1 MKKNNKEV
9 DTSKNNKKRNII
21 LVVVGL
27 ILLGIIIF
35 LLWFFNRKFE
45 VTFDY
50 NNGTTNEV
58 LYVKYNKNID
68 DDSVKTKEELGDKFI
83 DWYLVIDEKDGEDV
97 LDDKPFDFNTKINE
111 EIKLKAVYDGTPEVI
126 TITFDSKGGTKVDA
140 ITINKGGELTMPKDP
155 TYKGYTFKGWT
166 DKNNRPVYNKAKL
179 NESTT
184 LYANWEKVEEKK
196 TSTTTTTTTTT
207 TKTTTTTTTTAKK
220 EEKISLVL
228 NSRYIHRNGYN
239 TRNAYAKPENASGEV
254 TFSVSSDR
262 CLTIDSKTGKIQT
275 KYVQKQELSY
285 CAGGETI
292 TVTATLPSGK
302 KASQTLI
309 LEKDLMLTVGNYE
322 FTYVDKNRH
331 FTTGT
336 NDFKVKANQNVKW
349 STNGTVD
356 GSVLTNDTTC
366 SGKVNV
372 TTSSSATI
380 TAVTTG
386 GQKLDIYCNSVN
398 N

>member
-1 MKKNNKEV
+1 MKKKENEV
-9 DTSKNNKKRNII
+9 DTSKKNNKKRNII

-27 ILLGIIIF
+27 VLLAIVIF

-50 NNGTTNEV
+50 NNGTENEIV
-58 LYVKYNKNID
+58 LVKYKKNIEEKD
-68 DDSVKTKEELGDKFI
+68 IKTKEDLGEKFI
-83 DWYLVIDEKDGEDV
+83 NWYLVIEEKDGKDV
-97 LDDKPFDFNTKINE
+97 LDDKPFDFDTKINE
-111 EIKLKAVYDGTPEVI
+111 EIKLKAVYEGKVETI
-126 TITFDSKGGTKVDA
+126 TITFDSKGGSKVSP
-140 ITINKGGELTMPKDP
+140 ITINKGGELTLPKDP

-166 DKNNRPVYNKAKL
+166 DKNGTPVYNKAKL
-179 NESTT
+179 NESAT
-184 LYANWEKVEEKK
+184 LYAKWEKAESK
-196 TSTTTTTTTTT
+196 TTTGATTTTTTTTT
-207 TKTTTTTTTTAKK
+207 ITTTAKK
-220 EEKISLVL
+220 EEKITLVL

-239 TRNAYAKPENASGEV
+239 TRNAYAKTENASGDV

-275 KYVQKQELSY
+275 KYVQKQELTY

-322 FTYVDKNRH
+322 FTYVDKNRN

-349 STNGTVD
+349 STSGTVD

-372 TTSSSATI
+372 TTSRAATI